1 VPIPAKLEVYY
12 SPPMFFEGTGSEEDE
27 VVHGYVEQVKERI
40 AELIDAGRRRRK
52 GEPALVKV
60 SA

>member
-1 VPIPAKLEVYY
+1 
-12 SPPMFFEGTGSEEDE
+12 MFFDGTGSEEDE
-27 VVHGYVEQVKERI
+27 VVYGYVEQVKERI

-60 SA
+60 PA